1 MSILLHYLIQVYVSW
16 SNAIR
21 ATNPFEEEEIGINPQ
36 LAELLGIKEGIN
48 ISCSVIQSASTLKSV
63 SITLSDEDYQVAEC
77 SLDRIQNDMLDQISI
92 VGRYQPFIIWL
103 NKSISVNAVVGKF
116 LISFLLSA
124 YLQNCFEGSLIMHFV
139 WLFGCV
145 MR

>member
-1 MSILLHYLIQVYVSW
+1 MHANYQVYVSW

-36 LAELLGIKEGIN
+36 LADALGIKEGIN
-48 ISCSVIQSASTLKSV
+48 ISCSVIQNASTLKSV

-77 SLDRIQNDMLDQISI
+77 SLDRIQNDMLDQITI
-92 VGRYQPFIIWL
+92 VGRYQPFILWL

-116 LISFLLSA
+116 SPFSFGL
-124 YLQNCFEGSLIMHFV
+124 
-139 WLFGCV
+139 
-145 MR
+145 